1 MFGNMGM
8 LELIWFLLALGF
20 GLFIGFRLAGA
31 SSHDDTVLGMEQ
43 GTAQI
48 MAHGAMFMA
57 LGLNSTAIKALF
69 STLLERLPQSGT
81 AINEATALVIV
92 GLLCLF
98 WVALPALVAMAR
110 ITYMPDDSEQKS

>member
-1 MFGNMGM
+1 MFLGMGV
-8 LELIWFLLALGF
+8 LELIWFLLALAF

-48 MAHGAMFMA
+48 MAHGAMVMGLA
-57 LGLNSTAIKALF
+57 LNSPAIKAFLN
-69 STLLERLPQSGT
+69 TLLELLPQSGT
-81 AINEATALVIV
+81 DINEVTALVIV
-92 GLLCLF
+92 GVLCLL

-110 ITYMPDDSEQKS
+110 IACMPDDSEQKS